1 MGMEWKTDL
10 LDLLFPPVCIACRE
24 PSGSSGFCAPCW
36 SMIQFLDGPLCACC
50 GIPFD
55 VALLEGA
62 LCALCLTRPPAFD
75 MARAILRYDDVSRA
89 PILALK
95 HADRLD
101 LVPGLALWLE
111 RAGRTLIESSDLI
124 VPIPLH
130 RSRLW
135 RRRYNQ
141 AAELARAGAVPPQR
155 HRPGQRCLDARPCHA
170 EPGYDAVRP
179 GAAAQCAGR
188 LQSSTARQGGRAQH
202 PAGGRRPDHGRY
214 RRGRQPGPEAGWGSK
229 SAGSGAG
236 PRCPGSGD
244 AYIELGPDF
253 LATTV
258 QVS

>member
-141 AAELARAGAVPPQR
+141 AAELARALSRRSGIALDNAALMRGRATPSQGTMPSARARRRNVLGAFKVPQ
-155 HRPGQRCLDARPCHA
+155 PGRVAGRNILLVDDVLTTGATA
-170 EPGYDAVRP
+170 EAASRALKRA
-179 GAAAQCAGR
+179 GAA
-188 LQSSTARQGGRAQH
+188 
-202 PAGGRRPDHGRY
+202 
-214 RRGRQPGPEAGWGSK
+214 K
-229 SAGSGAG
+229 
-236 PRCPGSGD
+236 
-244 AYIELGPDF
+244 
-253 LATTV
+253 V
-258 QVS
+258 QVLALARVVRAAEMPI